1 MKLPLGGKRG
11 KELDEEIE
19 SHVRMAIRDRMERG
33 ESAEEAEANARRE
46 FGNAGVV
53 REVTQDAWGWR
64 WLENLAQDVRFGLRM
79 LGKSPGFTSVA
90 VLTLA
95 LGIGANTTIFSW
107 IHSVLLNPLPGVGE
121 ANRVVALE
129 TLTPDGNWVP
139 TSYLDFRDLR
149 DNCKLVESMSVAKPM
164 DLAVGNDVN
173 IERVWGEVVSGNFFE
188 LLHVQPELGR
198 FFTTAEV
205 DHEQNTHALAILS
218 HSFWMSHYQ
227 ADPRVIGATVRI
239 NHFPYTIIGVAPAAF
254 HGSMP
259 GLTFDMWA
267 PATMYGQ
274 LSSTGDATLRDRKWR
289 TFRVLARLAP
299 GDSIEQARDEV
310 KSIAKRMAVA
320 DADTNDGMSATLL
333 PMWKAH
339 YGIQESLVGP
349 FSILMAACGV
359 LLLIV
364 CANVGNLLLTRAT
377 TRQKEFSLRLALGA
391 PRSRLIRQVL
401 TESLLIGTGGMLA
414 GLEIASLLLGS
425 LGFLLPRSST
435 PSLTRAP
442 IDTSVLLFAIAVAFA
457 TAMIAGAAPAFQAA
471 KGNVNDALKE
481 GGRTGA
487 SARSRRLRGLFVV
500 SEMALAMVALIGAG
514 LFVKSFIRLSEI
526 RPGFDPE
533 HVAIANLDI
542 SAANYNAEQAD
553 SYSQRLREQ
562 LERQPG
568 VADVSYADYVPL
580 GVNNGS
586 WEDLEIRGF
595 VPAPGEN
602 MKIYRTLAAPGYFE
616 LMKIKVLQGRDF
628 NLKDDMTALPV
639 MIVNEEFVRRF
650 IPNGTAIGRQV
661 NGWGKWFTIVG
672 VVQDSK
678 VYRLTEAPTPYF
690 YVPIRQIYRPEMGL
704 VFYVRTSGP
713 MDGAILGIRRAAQA
727 VDPAVPVFEA
737 TSLDDIIAGSLFGQR
752 ISASLLSVLASVALL
767 LAAIGLYGVMSYS
780 VEQRTNE
787 IGIRVAL
794 GAQPRDVLRLVLS
807 DGARLAGFGVAGG
820 ALAGVVLTRLLS
832 SLLFGISATDPFTFG
847 EVAILLT
854 GVALLACAIP
864 ALRAM
869 RVDPMVAL
877 RYE

>member
-1 MKLPLGGKRG
+1 MGAAIGCNCRRAESGGRGERGMKLPLGGKRG

-121 ANRVVALE
+121 ASGVVALE

-435 PSLTRAP
+435 PSLIRAP

-457 TAMIAGAAPAFQAA
+457 TAMIAGAAPAFQA
-471 KGNVNDALKE
+471 
-481 GGRTGA
+481 
-487 SARSRRLRGLFVV
+487 
-500 SEMALAMVALIGAG
+500 
-514 LFVKSFIRLSEI
+514 
-526 RPGFDPE
+526 
-533 HVAIANLDI
+533 
-542 SAANYNAEQAD
+542 
-553 SYSQRLREQ
+553 
-562 LERQPG
+562 
-568 VADVSYADYVPL
+568 
-580 GVNNGS
+580 
-586 WEDLEIRGF
+586 
-595 VPAPGEN
+595 
-602 MKIYRTLAAPGYFE
+602 
-616 LMKIKVLQGRDF
+616 
-628 NLKDDMTALPV
+628 
-639 MIVNEEFVRRF
+639 
-650 IPNGTAIGRQV
+650 
-661 NGWGKWFTIVG
+661 
-672 VVQDSK
+672 
-678 VYRLTEAPTPYF
+678 
-690 YVPIRQIYRPEMGL
+690 
-704 VFYVRTSGP
+704 
-713 MDGAILGIRRAAQA
+713 
-727 VDPAVPVFEA
+727 
-737 TSLDDIIAGSLFGQR
+737 
-752 ISASLLSVLASVALL
+752 
-767 LAAIGLYGVMSYS
+767 
-780 VEQRTNE
+780 
-787 IGIRVAL
+787 
-794 GAQPRDVLRLVLS
+794 
-807 DGARLAGFGVAGG
+807 
-820 ALAGVVLTRLLS
+820 
-832 SLLFGISATDPFTFG
+832 
-847 EVAILLT
+847 
-854 GVALLACAIP
+854 
-864 ALRAM
+864 
-869 RVDPMVAL
+869 
-877 RYE
+877 